1 MFAKNQ
7 EFELITSCHLKN
19 IIFPKPTW
27 NSLWS
32 LISSS
37 DGINPHTSSMFQ
49 IFFFKK
55 RFLRE
60 SSKPGHGNLVIITST
75 VPNGQNQDG
84 QSTNQNFLHCVSSF
98 KGKSY
103 KNLLDTVT
111 RSFISC
117 CFYQLLHQQIS
128 FFTTK
133 VFCQCSLTVPYHVFS
148 RLLCCDEAGK
158 NQNESRTN
166 TSIQL

>member
-49 IFFFKK
+49 IFFLEK

-75 VPNGQNQDG
+75 VQVGL
-84 QSTNQNFLHCVSSF
+84 SKWNFNFDDIKTHLMDLVC
-98 KGKSY
+98 
-103 KNLLDTVT
+103 
-111 RSFISC
+111 
-117 CFYQLLHQQIS
+117 
-128 FFTTK
+128 
-133 VFCQCSLTVPYHVFS
+133 
-148 RLLCCDEAGK
+148 
-158 NQNESRTN
+158 
-166 TSIQL
+166 